1 MIHQTE
7 NIDPADNAM
16 SKLFASIE
24 LLSSKIDELNERV
37 DFLSS
42 FIGLETGE
50 GEEKTSPEPPGQ
62 LAGISF
68 NILGQILPQTDANDL
83 RAYFIRVLGMFHKY
97 IKSIIIFG
105 SAKTKV
111 ELSKKSDIDVAFIVD
126 DTDIRRFTL
135 KELKDRLFIKMAEIA
150 KDFSDKI
157 HAQAYPLSEF
167 WMSIIKPNPVILT
180 LLKDGVAVYDTG
192 FFVPIQMLYKS
203 GNILPTKESIDNNI
217 LSAEELLSWADDT
230 LSRKLTND
238 LFNAAV
244 SAGQSLLME
253 LGYLPPVPKEVSKN
267 LLEIAVKQQHLLSE
281 DDVRKIDDIVT
292 WFKKIDHGEIS
303 KVSGEEYAQKY
314 QETKEVVDKI
324 LKVIERLREQKGL
337 PKPVVDESILKD
349 KNKEKQ
355 ETYVPRGETK

>member
-7 NIDPADNAM
+7 NIDPAENAL
-16 SKLFASIE
+16 SKLFASVE

-42 FIGLETGE
+42 FIGVENNQ
-50 GEEKTSPEPPGQ
+50 EEKSASEPPGQ

-83 RAYFIRVLGMFHKY
+83 RAYFIRVLSMFHRY
-97 IKSIIIFG
+97 IKSIVLFG

-111 ELSKKSDIDVAFIVD
+111 QISSKSDIDVAFIVD
-126 DTDIRRFTL
+126 DTDIRKFTL

-180 LLKDGVAVYDTG
+180 LLKDGIAVYDTG

-238 LFNAAV
+238 LFNAVV

-253 LGYLPPVPKEVSKN
+253 LGYLPPVPKEVAKE
-267 LLEIAVKQQHLLSE
+267 LMEIAVKQQHLLIE
-281 DDVRKIDDIVT
+281 EDIKKLDDVVV

-303 KVSGEEYAQKY
+303 KVSGDEYAKKY
-314 QETKEVVDKI
+314 NEAKEVVDKI
-324 LKVIERLREQKGL
+324 LKVIEKLREQKGL
-337 PKPVVDESILKD
+337 PKPIVDETILKG
-349 KNKEKQ
+349 KNKEKE
-355 ETYVPRGETK
+355 ETYVPRGENK